1 MRITKEGVGS
11 MDAKT
16 NNTSADVS
24 EAQKLT
30 QLTWSGHCLI
40 ATMQI
45 LKDHCFQYPEKEG
58 EELREIIKQIDS
70 YSGAYHALRLEKNSA
85 VMTILFYA
93 GILLLNVSKI
103 IDCAVTLSKLSV
115 DRGGVRGESLRYSL
129 CHDLGV
135 FQRQTKQQD
144 VAILK
149 EYIRKQIGAKIY
161 DIEFLR
167 LVRETD
173 LKIISWYLE

>member
-1 MRITKEGVGS
+1 
-11 MDAKT
+11 MDART
-16 NNTSADVS
+16 YVS

-45 LKDHCFQYPEKEG
+45 LKEQCFPNPENESKE
-58 EELREIIKQIDS
+58 LQEIIKQIEG
-70 YSGAYHALRLEKNSA
+70 YSRAYHALRLEKNSA
-85 VMTILFYA
+85 VMSILFYT
-93 GILLLNVSKI
+93 GILLVNVSRI
-103 IDCAVTLSKLSV
+103 VNCAVTLSNLSV
-115 DRGGVRGESLRYSL
+115 GRGGTRGESLRYAL

-144 VAILK
+144 VEILK
-149 EYIRKQIGAKIY
+149 EYIRKQIGAKTY

-173 LKIISWYLE
+173 LKIISWYLD